1 MDALALQGASM
12 KPERLLSVGQQPAD
26 FLHVA
31 GFDDLHLSQAPFSL
45 GSFFGQNMAVMGF
58 GKRILTASGFTKTLG
73 G

>member
-1 MDALALQGASM
+1 MDALQGAPM